1 MYLERLFNQTTAHKK
16 TILTTQA
23 MDVGIFVIHIYAGG
37 VAAADGR
44 LRLGDR
50 ILAVNGV
57 NVERVMQMQ
66 FLKILSSA
74 ASAAAGAEGG
84 EGLKLTV
91 KHNETLRKR
100 LGS

>member
-1 MYLERLFNQTTAHKK
+1 M
-16 TILTTQA
+16 
-23 MDVGIFVIHIYAGG
+23 IHIYAGG

-57 NVERVMQMQ
+57 NVEKVKQME
-66 FLKILSSA
+66 FLRILSSA
-74 ASAAAGAEGG
+74 ASAATGVEAGER
-84 EGLKLTV
+84 LKLTV

-100 LGS
+100 LGG